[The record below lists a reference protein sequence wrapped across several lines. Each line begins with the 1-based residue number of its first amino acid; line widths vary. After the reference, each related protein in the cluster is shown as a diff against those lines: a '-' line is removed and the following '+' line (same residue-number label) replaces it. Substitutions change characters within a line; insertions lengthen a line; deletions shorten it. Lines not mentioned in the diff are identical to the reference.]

1 MEILNQPVHCCNS
14 MKINRSSVINFIFF
28 FGPLVLVSYLYGFS
42 HMDDPTVAWGG
53 VPLSWQTYIV
63 PFMFVAAFG
72 FLMYWWIAFFQLDEK
87 TLQSFRWPWGKSD
100 GQGLNRLLLAYAIFL
115 IPSSFWL
122 ESTIYHINHDTSW
135 TPILPISILTIVT
148 IGNVMLGLLAY
159 SAHKDGIKNANL
171 MFIGSIMLGIQC
183 IPNDW
188 IIWIIKFPW

>member
-14 MKINRSSVINFIFF
+14 MKINRSFVLNFIFF

-87 TLQSFRWPWGKSD
+87 TLQSEI
-100 GQGLNRLLLAYAIFL
+100 QMEY
-115 IPSSFWL
+115 
-122 ESTIYHINHDTSW
+122 
-135 TPILPISILTIVT
+135 
-148 IGNVMLGLLAY
+148 
-159 SAHKDGIKNANL
+159 GIR
-171 MFIGSIMLGIQC
+171 
-183 IPNDW
+183 
-188 IIWIIKFPW
+188 